1 MSTINY
7 TLSWHPRFRVE
18 DTGLESLVFLG
29 EQKQFLVPRTEYES
43 INEVVAKAGY
53 LSDYIFQ
60 SPDMLSSIRAL
71 EKVDQLVEDGIMAD
85 EAPSSYQ
92 TPDFNKPYGQVNY
105 EGRKAYVLSQLISD
119 GTSVSLLEGSALPP
133 HIALVLV
140 DDYLDPRLPAL
151 ADQLKADGKTWLLC
165 QLTGEMPMIGPLFG
179 HAIDQPCY
187 HCLRSHLI
195 RNKPVR
201 EWHRRQSG
209 LEHHAAVPVLNSPA
223 SQQKAIDLFRNQYLS
238 MDLSDCRDTLLVLDG
253 AQPEGSLHTVIP
265 QALCKACGTTERTL
279 KSISQAPF
287 RLENTTLDADEDGG
301 FRSVSRQKTIS
312 NLQKLINPVT
322 GLLADFKEIS
332 ESEEDELA
340 IYQAAYFQNSFFAD
354 GISADTFV
362 QLSLGKGVSKEQAM
376 TSALG
381 EAFERQAAQYTGDE
395 EVTFST
401 ADKLPHRAFTPQA
414 LSPFSTEQY
423 NGFTAYDKASLQN
436 PQWVKPLAENQ
447 PIHWTKGWSLTQEEF
462 VYFPFAHCFANS
474 PYRDHCHSLYTHN
487 GNAAGN
493 TKEEALLQGL
503 LELIER
509 DTTAIWWYNQVPRP
523 EISKDIVPAK
533 NRTMIEKTIDEE
545 WNYWLLD
552 ISADINVV
560 SCVAVGCH
568 KKTGRFVMGFGSH
581 LDVGIASQRALTEM
595 YQLIVIKDK
604 VTGPF
609 DFDAIPPHPFLFPAK
624 RLPKKQ
630 LEDYKPVNRDIRE
643 SILYL
648 QDELKA
654 VNLELCVVDYSRPDI
669 PLSTLKVIVPGLCH
683 FWPQLAAKRLYEV
696 PVNIGWLSAPLQE
709 DELNPMALYL

>member
-1 MSTINY
+1 MNTINY
-7 TLSWHPRFRVE
+7 TLNWHPRFRVE
-18 DTGLESLVFLG
+18 DPGLESLVFLG
-29 EQKQFLVPRTEYES
+29 EQKQFLVPRAEYES

-60 SPDMLSSIRAL
+60 SPDMLSSVRAL
-71 EKVDQLVEDGIMAD
+71 EKIDRLVEDGIMAD

-92 TPDFNKPYGQVNY
+92 TPDFDKPYGQVYY

-133 HIALVLV
+133 HFTLVLV
-140 DDYLDPRLPAL
+140 DDYLDPRLLTL

-179 HAIDQPCY
+179 NAPDKPCY

-209 LEHHAAVPVLNSPA
+209 LAHHTAVPVLNSQA
-223 SQQKAIDLFRNQYLS
+223 SQQKAIDLFRSQYLS
-238 MDLSDCRDTLLVLDG
+238 MDSADCQDTLLVLDG
-253 AQPEGSLHTVIP
+253 VEPEGSLHKLIP
-265 QALCKACGTTERTL
+265 QMLCKACGTTLRTL
-279 KSISQAPF
+279 SQTPF
-287 RLENTTLDADEDGG
+287 RLANVALDADEDGG

-312 NLQKLINPVT
+312 QLQDLINPVA

-332 ESEEDELA
+332 ESEDDELA

-395 EVTFST
+395 EVIFST
-401 ADKLPHRAFTPQA
+401 ADQLPHRTFKPGE
-414 LSPFSTEQY
+414 LSPFSPEQY
-423 NGFTAYDKASLQN
+423 KGFSAYSRASLQN
-436 PQWVKPLAENQ
+436 PQWVKPLPENQ
-447 PIHWTKGWSLTQEEF
+447 PIHWTKGWSLSQEEF

-474 PYRDHCHSLYTHN
+474 PYQDHCHSLYTHN

-493 TKEEALLQGL
+493 TREEALLQGL

-509 DTTAIWWYNQVPRP
+509 DTTAIWWYNQIPRP

-533 NRTMIEKTIDEE
+533 NRAMIEKTIAEE

-552 ISADINVV
+552 ISADIHVV

-581 LDVGIASQRALTEM
+581 LDVGIATQRALTEM

-624 RLPKKQ
+624 KLAKKE
-630 LEDYKPVNRDIRE
+630 LSDYPAVPRDICS
-643 SILYL
+643 SITHVMT
-648 QDELKA
+648 ELKA
-654 VNLELCVVDYSRPDI
+654 VGLELCVVDYSRPDI
-669 PLSTLKVIVPGLCH
+669 PLKTLKVIVPGLCH

-696 PVNIGWLSAPLQE
+696 PVNMGWLSAPLQE